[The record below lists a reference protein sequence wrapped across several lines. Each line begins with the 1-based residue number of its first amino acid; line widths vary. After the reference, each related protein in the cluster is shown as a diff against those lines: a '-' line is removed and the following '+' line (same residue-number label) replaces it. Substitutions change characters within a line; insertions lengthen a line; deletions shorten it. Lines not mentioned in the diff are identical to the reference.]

1 MYNTYFFSTATVV
14 VRIRHIVML
23 QVHCLYRAMNEG
35 RKNLHIVLN
44 SKKFL
49 YLHVYHQLLNDAI
62 SMCAFC
68 LIDLCNYLR
77 NNKTQDG
84 SVCMYVCMYVLNSSV
99 ERACKILRIFRSDG
113 YRRPFYRV
121 TTRQLYLIESVHPPG
136 HPVTADVL
144 SEVQSR

>member
-23 QVHCLYRAMNEG
+23 QVHCLYRATNEG

-84 SVCMYVCMYVLNSSV
+84 SVCMYVCIEFFCRTCVQNTTYFSLRWIQASLLSSHYTAALSHRK
-99 ERACKILRIFRSDG
+99 RASSG
-113 YRRPFYRV
+113 
-121 TTRQLYLIESVHPPG
+121 T
-136 HPVTADVL
+136 
-144 SEVQSR
+144 SRHS